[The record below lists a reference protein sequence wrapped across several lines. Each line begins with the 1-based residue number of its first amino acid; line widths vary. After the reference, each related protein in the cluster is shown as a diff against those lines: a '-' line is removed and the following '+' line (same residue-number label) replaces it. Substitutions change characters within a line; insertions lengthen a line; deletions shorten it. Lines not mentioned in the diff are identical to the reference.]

1 MTNNLKKLV
10 LNWQEYSI
18 PQGTT
23 YTAWENIEISSWVIS
38 ANNSYIITESDMTKS
53 TTKTYWVAPYNTS
66 YYYTNYT
73 INANSGIKWVE
84 WAWYTFVIDTQ
95 TVASAYRNTRVRI
108 WTGDYIPV
116 MSSGWAILWW
126 HSYFTKANSRC
137 YQYSTRYESWWA
149 LHLMT
154 DSNTTYSAMST
165 AEIDAWTGTTARLI
179 TPTNLKYAIE
189 NLSPSKVDDTA
200 YANSWDWVTWVAP
213 SKNAVYDK
221 ILSMDTTIW
230 NKANTND
237 VILKSTSWTQT
248 VSSTT
253 TSQTTPLGVKSANA
267 NSAYISFSNAN
278 GWKWSYW
285 VDNSWKP
292 MYYNWTEYQLA
303 YKTDIPSVSWFQT
316 TSNLKTSL
324 SDNSDSYY
332 PSQKAVKTAVDG
344 KQATLVSWTNIKT
357 INWNSLL
364 WSGDITIS
372 WWTDYSWTTKTISG
386 GSVEIWLRTIVN
398 QPSANFTITKPAT
411 LQDWEEYVIRIV
423 NDASHTIT
431 LWTWITN
438 PRWVNLSTS
447 QYATDQFVFIAI
459 DGILELQP
467 LITIP

>member
-189 NLSPSKVDDTA
+189 NLSPSQVDNTA
-200 YANSWDWVTWVAP
+200 YAASWDWVTGTAP

-221 ILSMDTTIW
+221 INAMDTTI
-230 NKANTND
+230 
-237 VILKSTSWTQT
+237 
-248 VSSTT
+248 
-253 TSQTTPLGVKSANA
+253 
-267 NSAYISFSNAN
+267 
-278 GWKWSYW
+278 
-285 VDNSWKP
+285 SWK
-292 MYYNWTEYQLA
+292 Q
-303 YKTDIPSVSWFQT
+303 D
-316 TSNLKTSL
+316 
-324 SDNSDSYY
+324 
-332 PSQKAVKTAVDG
+332 
-344 KQATLVSWTNIKT
+344 TLVSGTSIKT
-357 INWNSLL
+357 INNESLL
-364 WSGDITIS
+364 WSWNITIESWPTYTAWKNVSISSNTINSDSTSILTQSDYDNLPSSKNSDDKTYFICEATLLTYAEIVSMATGEWEPRTNTIAVLNSAPLDYYNMLSSGWNLTSVTLTSPRWSFPTIS
-372 WWTDYSWTTKTISG
+372 WISEQMAWVYRYIAYS
-386 GSVEIWLRTIVN
+386 N
-398 QPSANFTITKPAT
+398 
-411 LQDWEEYVIRIV
+411 
-423 NDASHTIT
+423 
-431 LWTWITN
+431 WTW
-438 PRWVNLSTS
+438 
-447 QYATDQFVFIAI
+447 VFW
-459 DGILELQP
+459 EKHKK
-467 LITIP
+467 